1 MNKLGYMLAAVGAAA
16 LLALGVYAGQWWAER
31 GQQNVRARTSVQT
44 DTVWRDRPIAAEDT
58 ATRAAQA
65 GTNADVARASTPRE
79 VVRYETRVDT
89 VRDCYTRPDSFR
101 VAGLASSR
109 PVRIEPDGLLDSGP
123 SVTLTTFDPRA
134 SRFEQRVYDVP
145 EPEWELWPDLAATYG
160 PRPAAV
166 GATAAVHLRYR
177 RVEVW
182 GGYRFAK
189 RFRRDSRTHS
199 GVAAGVRVRPFT
211 LDW

>member
-1 MNKLGYMLAAVGAAA
+1 MNKLGYMLAAVGALA
-16 LLALGVYAGQWWAER
+16 LLALGGYAGQWWAER

-65 GTNADVARASTPRE
+65 GTNAGVARASMPRE

-89 VRDCYTRPDSFR
+89 VRDCYARPDSFR

-109 PVRIEPDGLLDSGP
+109 PVRIEPDGLFSGP

-160 PRPAAV
+160 PHGTV

-189 RFRRDSRTHS
+189 RGRESRIHS

>member
-1 MNKLGYMLAAVGAAA
+1 MNKLGYMLAAVGALA

-44 DTVWRDRPIAAEDT
+44 DTVYRNRPVAREDT
-58 ATRAAQA
+58 ATTTQA
-65 GTNADVARASTPRE
+65 GAAPATARASTPRE

-89 VRDCYTRPDSFR
+89 VRDCYARPDSFR

-109 PVRIEPDGLLDSGP
+109 PVRIEPDGLFSGS

-160 PRPAAV
+160 PRGTV

-189 RFRRDSRTHS
+189 RGRESSIRS